1 LFIII
6 DNVIF
11 LLILT
16 VIISPTMNKTKTV
29 TSLEELDNILKSE
42 TAVLLYFNTI
52 SCNVGESLE
61 PKVRNLISMN
71 FPKINFYNID
81 LNFSPEIAAKYNA
94 FVEPT
99 ILIFFEGK
107 ETIRKS
113 RNISIYELHET
124 IDRLYQ
130 LIFE

>member
-1 LFIII
+1 MFIII

-29 TSLEELDNILKSE
+29 TSLEELDKILKSE

>member
-1 LFIII
+1 
-6 DNVIF
+6 
-11 LLILT
+11 
-16 VIISPTMNKTKTV
+16 MNKTKTI
-29 TSLEELDNILKSE
+29 TSLEELDKILKSE

-61 PKVRNLISMN
+61 PKVKNLIDMS

-113 RNISIYELHET
+113 RNISVYELQET
-124 IDRLYQ
+124 ISRLYQ